1 MVSPW
6 WQGRRAEQKAAAVA
20 GGRGVEQTARATGQG
35 MGAGKVAALCPLPQQ

>member
-6 WQGRRAEQKAAAVA
+6 WQGRRAEQKEAAVA
-20 GGRGVEQTARATGQG
+20 GARGVEQTARATGQG